1 MAPRPPFDSRFL
13 KFLAKHMAVGFAL
26 ALTVSG
32 LIVATD
38 FAGLWSLV
46 NRSETG
52 LIAFAAMTF
61 LFFVTFAGAQVAFAI
76 LSMPDKD
83 D

>member
-1 MAPRPPFDSRFL
+1 MAPPPPFDSRFL
-13 KFLAKHMAVGFAL
+13 LFLAKHMAVGLVL